1 MNDAP
6 LELLF
11 FGMFILLLFSAY
23 FSSSETAMMSLNRY
37 RLRHQAKHKHK
48 GAMRASAL
56 LEKPDRLIGVILIGN
71 NFVNILA
78 SSISTI
84 IAIRLW
90 GEAGILISS
99 AILTVVVLIVADVTP
114 KTIAALHPEKI
125 AYPSSLLLVWLLWL
139 LNPLVWLVSNISN
152 ALVKALGF
160 AKKTGTDHQLSSEE
174 LRTIVD
180 ESSVHIPAQRQNML
194 LNVLD
199 LEKVTVNEIMV
210 PRNEVVGINLDD
222 DIDDIMQQIINSQHT
237 RLPVYNN
244 DINNVIGILH
254 IRSAAR
260 FIKMAESNKTEL
272 VQLTGDAY
280 FVPESTPLPTQL
292 INFQKQKRR
301 IGIVV
306 DEYGEVKGIVTLE
319 DILEEI
325 VGNFTTNLS
334 EETAD
339 IHPQE
344 DGTYLI
350 DGSASIRN
358 INRFLDWD
366 LATDG
371 PRTLNG
377 LLTEMLESIPE
388 TNVGIRL
395 PFHCAEIIQVKD
407 NMIKTVRMWAL
418 EKSISDDEAELQANQ
433 FD

>member
-125 AYPSSLLLVWLLWL
+125 AYPSSLLLGWLLWL

-160 AKKTGTDHQLSSEE
+160 AKKPGTDHQLSSEE

-260 FIKMAESNKTEL
+260 FIKMPEGNKTEL

-306 DEYGEVKGIVTLE
+306 DEYGVVKGIVTLE

>member
-1 MNDAP
+1 
-6 LELLF
+6 
-11 FGMFILLLFSAY
+11 
-23 FSSSETAMMSLNRY
+23 
-37 RLRHQAKHKHK
+37 
-48 GAMRASAL
+48 
-56 LEKPDRLIGVILIGN
+56 
-71 NFVNILA
+71 
-78 SSISTI
+78 
-84 IAIRLW
+84 
-90 GEAGILISS
+90 
-99 AILTVVVLIVADVTP
+99 
-114 KTIAALHPEKI
+114 
-125 AYPSSLLLVWLLWL
+125 
-139 LNPLVWLVSNISN
+139 
-152 ALVKALGF
+152 
-160 AKKTGTDHQLSSEE
+160 
-174 LRTIVD
+174 
-180 ESSVHIPAQRQNML
+180 ML

-260 FIKMAESNKTEL
+260 FIKMPEGNKTEL

-306 DEYGEVKGIVTLE
+306 DEYGVVKGIVTLE

>member
-1 MNDAP
+1 
-6 LELLF
+6 
-11 FGMFILLLFSAY
+11 
-23 FSSSETAMMSLNRY
+23 MSLNRY
-37 RLRHQAKHKHK
+37 RLRHQVKHKHK

-152 ALVKALGF
+152 ALVKALGL
-160 AKKTGTDHQLSSEE
+160 AKKPGTDHQLSSEE
-174 LRTIVD
+174 LRTNVD

-260 FIKMAESNKTEL
+260 FIKMHEGNKTEL

-306 DEYGEVKGIVTLE
+306 DEYGVVKGIVTLE

>member
-1 MNDAP
+1 
-6 LELLF
+6 
-11 FGMFILLLFSAY
+11 
-23 FSSSETAMMSLNRY
+23 
-37 RLRHQAKHKHK
+37 
-48 GAMRASAL
+48 
-56 LEKPDRLIGVILIGN
+56 
-71 NFVNILA
+71 
-78 SSISTI
+78 
-84 IAIRLW
+84 
-90 GEAGILISS
+90 
-99 AILTVVVLIVADVTP
+99 
-114 KTIAALHPEKI
+114 
-125 AYPSSLLLVWLLWL
+125 
-139 LNPLVWLVSNISN
+139 
-152 ALVKALGF
+152 
-160 AKKTGTDHQLSSEE
+160 
-174 LRTIVD
+174 
-180 ESSVHIPAQRQNML
+180 
-194 LNVLD
+194 
-199 LEKVTVNEIMV
+199 
-210 PRNEVVGINLDD
+210 
-222 DIDDIMQQIINSQHT
+222 
-237 RLPVYNN
+237 
-244 DINNVIGILH
+244 
-254 IRSAAR
+254 
-260 FIKMAESNKTEL
+260 
-272 VQLTGDAY
+272 
-280 FVPESTPLPTQL
+280 
-292 INFQKQKRR
+292 
-301 IGIVV
+301 VV
-306 DEYGEVKGIVTLE
+306 DEYGVVKGIVTLE